1 MKKVL
6 FFVVAGLFTLTATY
20 AQNSSAEIEQIYEE
34 TKAEKFLRECHFYRT
49 DTYIEMEESGIRAW
63 AKVATNLETNQKIG
77 FCYFMTESKMAGA
90 IAASITASAVTG
102 KSVTFEGTPSRPLGY
117 LDMDEIDDMITALNK
132 IVELT
137 KEHNPNKY
145 TVSYITKSGIDIFYD
160 NEENKVIYSKV
171 WHYVNEYGVKG
182 SYRISSP
189 NATIKAVTK
198 TITMLEKAKF
208 IINHNLN
215 SQNNDNY
222 EVEIIGD
229 EDLQP
234 QQQVYNTLYI
244 NINPKWAPEVKRIAE
259 KYNKTYEFKP
269 KYDLNEDGI
278 LSADEVEFINYIYS
292 DPAKMTNEDVLFDMA
307 HKDYNTAMK
316 LIGKGTK

>member
-137 KEHNPNKY
+137 KEHNPNK
-145 TVSYITKSGIDIFYD
+145 
-160 NEENKVIYSKV
+160 
-171 WHYVNEYGVKG
+171 
-182 SYRISSP
+182 
-189 NATIKAVTK
+189 
-198 TITMLEKAKF
+198 
-208 IINHNLN
+208 
-215 SQNNDNY
+215 
-222 EVEIIGD
+222 
-229 EDLQP
+229 
-234 QQQVYNTLYI
+234 
-244 NINPKWAPEVKRIAE
+244 
-259 KYNKTYEFKP
+259 
-269 KYDLNEDGI
+269 
-278 LSADEVEFINYIYS
+278 
-292 DPAKMTNEDVLFDMA
+292 
-307 HKDYNTAMK
+307 
-316 LIGKGTK
+316 